1 MVFTDMKVLLVDPDP
16 ESRDA
21 LRRAFTG
28 AGDQVRGVTTLGEA
42 GRQLS
47 EFLPDA
53 VIAAIDFPEG
63 EVVRFFDETLRL
75 DPRRALYA
83 LTDSARLEEGVRAMT
98 RGAHDFLWRPVSPSR
113 VALLRSRL
121 QARREREGWL
131 EELRLRL
138 ARSEI
143 AASLAGQSPRWTAAL
158 AAIEREASSDAP
170 VLLTGEAGTEKEA
183 AARALH
189 HLSRRGSEPLWTVLA
204 GQALPADSSGR
215 GTLFV
220 AGIESAP
227 LQQQRELLAELER
240 SWGRRL
246 LLSTDQDPR
255 QALEAGLLLPELIV
269 ALGDH
274 QIHLPPLRERGRDVE
289 LLARRFLH
297 DIDGALAFD
306 AEAIDSLFAHAWP
319 GNVEELKS
327 VVERAASVADGP
339 AIGATI
345 VTSVLGRPPASR
357 RLRRQKAPV
366 VRIAVGDSLA
376 DVERRLILKTLKFAR
391 GNKRKTAEL
400 LKLSLKTIY
409 NKIKE
414 YGLEH

>member
-1 MVFTDMKVLLVDPDP
+1 MKVLLVDPDP

-21 LRRAFTG
+21 LRRAFAG
-28 AGDQVRGVTTLGEA
+28 AGDQVRGVTTLADA

-53 VIAAIDFPEG
+53 VVAAVDFPEE
-63 EVVRFFDETLRL
+63 EVSRFFDHALRL

-83 LTDSARLEEGVRAMT
+83 LSDSAKLEEGVRAMT
-98 RGAHDFLWRPVSPSR
+98 RGAHDFLWRPVSPAR

-143 AASLAGQSPRWTAAL
+143 ATSLAGQSPRWTAAL
-158 AAIEREASSDAP
+158 AAIEREASGEAP

-189 HLSRRGSEPLWTVLA
+189 RLSRRGSEPFWTVPA
-204 GQALPADSSGR
+204 GRALPPDANGR

-227 LQQQRELLAELER
+227 LQQQRELCAELER
-240 SWGRRL
+240 PRGRRL
-246 LLSTDQDPR
+246 VLSTDQDPR
-255 QALEAGLLLPELIV
+255 QARESGLLLPELFAAV
-269 ALGDH
+269 GDH
-274 QIHLPPLRERGRDVE
+274 VIHLPPLRERGGDVE

-306 AEAIDSLFAHAWP
+306 AEAMDSLLAHAWP
-319 GNVEELKS
+319 GNVEELQRA
-327 VVERAASVADGP
+327 VERAASLADGP

-345 VTSVLGRPPASR
+345 VTSVLGRPPAAR
-357 RLRRQKAPV
+357 RQRRQKAPV

>member
-1 MVFTDMKVLLVDPDP
+1 MKVLIVDPDP

-21 LRRAFTG
+21 LRLAFAG
-28 AGDQVRGVTTLGEA
+28 AGDQVHGVTTLADA
-42 GRQLS
+42 GRQLC

-53 VIAAIDFPEG
+53 LVVAVDFPES
-63 EVVRFFDETLRL
+63 EVSQFFDEALRL

-83 LTDSARLEEGVRAMT
+83 LADSARLEEGVRAMT
-98 RGAHDFLWRPVSPSR
+98 RGAHDFLWRPVSPAR

-143 AASLAGQSPRWTAAL
+143 ASSLAGQSPRWTAAL
-158 AAIEREASSDAP
+158 AAIQREASGEAP

-189 HLSRRGSEPLWTVLA
+189 RLSRRGSEPFWTVPA
-204 GQALPADSSGR
+204 GQALGPDANGL

-220 AGIESAP
+220 AGIERAP
-227 LQQQRELLAELER
+227 LPQQREISAELER
-240 SWGRRL
+240 SRGRRL
-246 LLSTDQDPR
+246 VLSTDRDPL
-255 QALEAGLLLPELIV
+255 QALDSGLLLPDLLAAV
-269 ALGDH
+269 GDH
-274 QIHLPPLRERGRDVE
+274 VVHLPPLRERGGDVE
-289 LLARRFLH
+289 LLACRFLH
-297 DIDGALAFD
+297 EIDGALAFD
-306 AEAIDSLFAHAWP
+306 TEAMDSLLAHAWP
-319 GNVEELKS
+319 GNVEELQS

-345 VTSVLGRPPASR
+345 VTSVLGRHPAAR
-357 RLRRQKAPV
+357 RQRRQKAPV

-376 DVERRLILKTLKFAR
+376 NVERRLILKTLKFAR

>member
-1 MVFTDMKVLLVDPDP
+1 MKVLLVDPDS

-21 LRRAFTG
+21 LRRAFAG
-28 AGDQVRGVTTLGEA
+28 AGDQVRGVTTLEDA
-42 GRQLS
+42 GRQLAG
-47 EFLPDA
+47 FLPDA
-53 VIAAIDFPEG
+53 IVVAADFPED
-63 EVVRFFDETLRL
+63 EVSRYLDEALRL

-83 LTDSARLEEGVRAMT
+83 LVDSARLEEGVRAMT
-98 RGAHDFLWRPVSPSR
+98 RGAHDFLWRPVSSAR
-113 VALLRSRL
+113 VALLRARL

-138 ARSEI
+138 ARSEM
-143 AASLAGQSPRWTAAL
+143 ATSLAGQSPRWMAAL
-158 AAIEREASSDAP
+158 AVIERESSAEAP

-189 HLSRRGSEPLWTVLA
+189 RLSRRGSEPFRTVPP
-204 GQALPADSSGR
+204 GQPLPPDANGL

-220 AGIESAP
+220 AGIESVS
-227 LQQQRELLAELER
+227 LQQQNELAAELER
-240 SWGRRL
+240 PRGRRL
-246 LLSTDQDPR
+246 VLSTDQDPR
-255 QALEAGLLLPELIV
+255 QARESGRLLPALIDAV
-269 ALGDH
+269 GEH
-274 QIHLPPLRERGRDVE
+274 VIHLPPLRERGGDVE
-289 LLARRFLH
+289 LLACRFLH
-297 DIDGALAFD
+297 DVDGALAFD
-306 AEAIDSLFAHAWP
+306 AEAMDSLLAHAWP

-327 VVERAASVADGP
+327 AVERAASVADGP
-339 AIGATI
+339 TIGATI
-345 VTSVLGRPPASR
+345 VTSVLGRPPAAR
-357 RLRRQKAPV
+357 RQRRQKAPV

-376 DVERRLILKTLKFAR
+376 EVERRLILKTLKFAR

>member
-28 AGDQVRGVTTLGEA
+28 AGDQVHGVTTLGEA

-53 VIAAIDFPEG
+53 VVAAVDFPEE

-189 HLSRRGSEPLWTVLA
+189 HMSRRGSEPLWTVAA

-274 QIHLPPLRERGRDVE
+274 LIHLPPLRERGGDVE

-306 AEAIDSLFAHAWP
+306 AEAMDSLLAHAWP

-327 VVERAASVADGP
+327 VVERAASVAVGP
-339 AIGATI
+339 AISATI

-366 VRIAVGDSLA
+366 VRIALGDFLA
-376 DVERRLILKTLKFAR
+376 NVERRLILKTLKFAR